1 MLLDVLNIGYF
12 AKAMFPKKVGKES
25 SEATLLSSPVQ
36 SHGKSQHRALAGNAA
51 RSHVSNLGW
60 SAATPEDVPRRKTA
74 AAAQPHCHC
83 LAFHAPRICTVT
95 SVLLHTMRSALCG
108 CSAALSG
115 AKLWKKQVPAMVV
128 PLRTLAASRL
138 QLPTLLGNIAYLF
151 YLSFDYRPP
160 DMSRVAP
167 VM

>member
-1 MLLDVLNIGYF
+1 
-12 AKAMFPKKVGKES
+12 MFPMKVGNES
-25 SEATLLSSPVQ
+25 SEAMLLPSPVQ
-36 SHGKSQHRALAGNAA
+36 SHGKSQHRAMAGTAA

-83 LAFHAPRICTVT
+83 LAFHAPRIYTVT
-95 SVLLHTMRSALCG
+95 SVLLHTMRSALCGCSAAEEQWRCTSAGVATLHLRLLKWG

-128 PLRTLAASRL
+128 PLRTLAVSRL
-138 QLPTLLGNIAYLF
+138 QLPTLLGNIALGKQ
-151 YLSFDYRPP
+151 LDTI
-160 DMSRVAP
+160 
-167 VM
+167 